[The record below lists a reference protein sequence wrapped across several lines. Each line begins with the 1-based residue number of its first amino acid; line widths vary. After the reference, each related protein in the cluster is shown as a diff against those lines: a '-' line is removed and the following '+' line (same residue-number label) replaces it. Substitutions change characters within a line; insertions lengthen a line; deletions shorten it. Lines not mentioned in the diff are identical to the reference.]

1 MLNSATTAR
10 EVGDRLDRL
19 EASLDRIE
27 RALTALAPVGP
38 PASQFVTESPRLA
51 AMAVDTFDAFV
62 ADVPDADARLR
73 ALLALALRASR
84 PETLERMS
92 AGLDLLDSAPH
103 AVAAAVD
110 VFDAV
115 MGAAAAEGVDVNAFF
130 GVAGRFAVHLVKLG
144 PAIDQLLD
152 SGMLDPEVIATLGR
166 LGKALS
172 ATTDTAPEPV
182 GGLFATLKV
191 LKEPAVQRSLGFAVE
206 VARQFG
212 ADGTPVRR

>member
-1 MLNSATTAR
+1 MLDSATTAR

-38 PASQFVTESPRLA
+38 PASQLVTEAPRLA
-51 AMAVDTFDAFV
+51 AMAADTFDAFV

-73 ALLALALRASR
+73 ALLALAMRASR
-84 PETLERMS
+84 PETLERMT

-115 MGAAAAEGVDVNAFF
+115 LGAAAAEGVDVNVFF

-144 PAIDQLLD
+144 PAIDQLLE
-152 SGMLDPEVIATLGR
+152 SGMLDPKVIGTLGQV
-166 LGKALS
+166 GQALS
-172 ATTDTAPEPV
+172 ATTEVSPQPM
-182 GGLFATLKV
+182 GGLFGLLKV
-191 LKEPAVQRSLGFAVE
+191 LKDPAVRRSLGFAVE

-212 ADGTPVRR
+212 AETTPVRR